1 MFNHFPE
8 FEKAKHSNFA
18 PMRSSTLKWIVLSA
32 TLLAALIIT
41 VQLYWLNMVYSYEQ
55 RQFNLNV
62 VKSVRGLFEDLE
74 MNDAPGTPLQQLIR
88 NPDNNYFLVKADT
101 IPPKDSL
108 VLYLQDEFAGFGV
121 LTDCKLGAY
130 SSAEKKFVYEEF
142 LPTPASRYAGT
153 KPATMELPVF
163 APDVDHILLYFP
175 HRHEYILEQM
185 DFWIVS
191 SAVLFIALIGLAV
204 SLFYF
209 YRQKFLA
216 EVQKDFVNNFTHE
229 FKTPLA
235 VMKIASGVL
244 GQDNILQQPDRLERY
259 VAIIRNQTEHLQ
271 NQVERLLKA
280 ASSESRNLPLKKED
294 IDALQLIE
302 QALNKVQPLI
312 EEKKAKIELKMDDA
326 GGVVHADKAH
336 LELAVV
342 NLLENALKYSSEPRI
357 VVETGNSE
365 DDFFISVKDNG
376 VGIEKKYLKSIFKK
390 FYRIPTGDIHNVKG
404 FGLGLNFVKRI
415 IDAHN
420 GKIRVNSLPGIGT
433 EFRLFIPL
441 N

>member
-1 MFNHFPE
+1 
-8 FEKAKHSNFA
+8 
-18 PMRSSTLKWIVLSA
+18 MRSTTLKWIVLSA
-32 TLLAALIIT
+32 TLLAALIVT
-41 VQLYWLNMVYSYEQ
+41 VQLYWLNKVYSFEQ
-55 RQFNLNV
+55 REFNMNV
-62 VKSVRGLFEDLE
+62 VKSIRGVFEDLE
-74 MNDAPGTPLQQLIR
+74 MNDAPGTNLKDLI
-88 NPDNNYFLVKADT
+88 NYPADNYFIFKADT

-108 VLYLQDEFAGFGV
+108 SFYIQEEFADFGV

-130 SSAEKKFVYEEF
+130 SSTEKKYVYEEYI
-142 LPTPASRYAGT
+142 PTPASRYAGIA
-153 KPATMELPVF
+153 PELDMPVF
-163 APDVDHILLYFP
+163 SEHFDHILLYFP

-191 SAVLFIALIGLAV
+191 SVILFIALIGLAV

-209 YRQKFLA
+209 YRQKFLT
-216 EVQKDFVNNFTHE
+216 EIQKDFVNNFTHE

-235 VMKIASGVL
+235 VMKIASDVL
-244 GQDNILQQPDRLERY
+244 AQESIVYQPDRLERY
-259 VAIIRNQTEHLQ
+259 ANIIKNQTDHLQ

-280 ASSESRNLPLKKED
+280 ASSESKDLPIMKED
-294 IDALQLIE
+294 IDAHFMIE

-312 EEKKAKIELKMDDA
+312 EAKKARVELKMEE
-326 GGVVHADKAH
+326 GNGVVHADKAH

-342 NLLENALKYSSEPRI
+342 NLLENALKYSAEPHI
-357 VVETGNSE
+357 VVETGNAE

-376 VGIEKKYLKSIFKK
+376 VGIEKKYLKNIFKK

-420 GKIRVNSLPGIGT
+420 GKIKVNSLPGIGT

>member
-1 MFNHFPE
+1 
-8 FEKAKHSNFA
+8 
-18 PMRSSTLKWIVLSA
+18 MRSSTLKWIVLSA
-32 TLLAALIIT
+32 TLLAAVIIT
-41 VQLYWLNMVYSYEQ
+41 VQLYWLNTVYSLEQ
-55 RQFNLNV
+55 RQFNLSV
-62 VKSVRGLFEDLE
+62 VKSVRGLFEDLK
-74 MNDAPGTPLQQLIR
+74 MNDAPGTSLEQLIK
-88 NPDNNYFLVKADT
+88 NPGNNYFLIKADT

-108 VLYLQDEFAGFGV
+108 AFYLQQEFALFGV

-130 SSAEKKFVYEEF
+130 SHAENKFVYEEF
-142 LPTPASRYAGT
+142 LSSPASRYAASRIT
-153 KPATMELPVF
+153 LREMPVTTD
-163 APDVDHILLYFP
+163 PYDYILLYFP
-175 HRHEYILEQM
+175 HRHEYILEEM
-185 DFWIVS
+185 DFWIIS
-191 SAVLFIALIGLAV
+191 SAVLFISLIGLAV

-216 EVQKDFVNNFTHE
+216 EIQKDFVNNFTHE

-244 GQDNILQQPDRLERY
+244 SQDNIVHQPDRLERY
-259 VAIIRNQTEHLQ
+259 VTIIKNQTEHLQ
-271 NQVERLLKA
+271 SQVERLLKA
-280 ASSESRNLPLKKED
+280 ASSESKNLPLKKEH
-294 IDALQLIE
+294 IDAGQLIE

-312 EEKKAKIELKMDDA
+312 EEKKAKIEVKMDDSNLEL
-326 GGVVHADKAH
+326 HADMAH

-342 NLLENALKYSSEPRI
+342 NLLENALKYSVEPRI
-357 VVETGNSE
+357 VVETGNAE
-365 DDFFISVKDNG
+365 DEFFISVKDNG

-390 FYRIPTGDIHNVKG
+390 FYRVPTGDIHNVKG

>member
-1 MFNHFPE
+1 
-8 FEKAKHSNFA
+8 
-18 PMRSSTLKWIVLSA
+18 MRSSTLKWIVLSA
-32 TLLAALIIT
+32 TLLAAIIIT
-41 VQLYWLNMVYSYEQ
+41 VQLYWLNMVYSFEQ
-55 RQFNLNV
+55 RQFNNSV

-74 MNDAPGTPLQQLIR
+74 MNDAPGVVLQQLIK
-88 NPDNNYFLVKADT
+88 NPGNNYFIIKADT
-101 IPPKDSL
+101 IPQKDSL
-108 VLYLQDEFAGFGV
+108 AFYLQDEFADFGV

-130 SSAEKKFVYEEF
+130 SYADKKFVYEEF
-142 LPTPASRYAGT
+142 LPSPASRYSGT
-153 KPATMELPVF
+153 KTTLTDLPVL
-163 APDVDHILLYFP
+163 ADDYDYILLYFP

-244 GQDNILQQPDRLERY
+244 AQDNILHQPDRLERY
-259 VAIIRNQTEHLQ
+259 VTIIRNQTEHLQ
-271 NQVERLLKA
+271 SQVERLLKA
-280 ASSESRNLPLKKED
+280 ASSESKTLPLKKEH
-294 IDALQLIE
+294 IDANQLIE

-312 EEKKAKIELKMDDA
+312 EEKRAKIELKMEDSR
-326 GGVVHADKAH
+326 GEIHADKAH

-342 NLLENALKYSSEPRI
+342 NLLENALKYSPEPRI
-357 VVETGNSE
+357 VVETGNAE
-365 DDFFISVKDNG
+365 DEFFISVKDNG

-390 FYRIPTGDIHNVKG
+390 FYRVPTGDIHNVKG